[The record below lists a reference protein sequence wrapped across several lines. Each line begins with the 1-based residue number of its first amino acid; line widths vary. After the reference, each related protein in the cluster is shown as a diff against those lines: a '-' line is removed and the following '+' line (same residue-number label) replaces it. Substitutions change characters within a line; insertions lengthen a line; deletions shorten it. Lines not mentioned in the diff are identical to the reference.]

1 MTEGSAK
8 VRLVRCPKCGKLLHE
23 LPDYSL
29 YQCGGCGAV
38 LRAKKKVTVDGG
50 ILERSGMEWDEEDFE
65 KLESLSEKESVSLGN
80 ASETEKESEG
90 IINNRIKARIFEERN
105 VNSVNSRLSKAENK
119 NTSADNSNVYVKEQ
133 HVGYHSGAEKE
144 RPMKPL
150 NDNWIRRDD
159 YGMEMNRSESVSS
172 SRLKGIREISEK
184 KKSSADFIRPTR
196 VMNPWDSDRE
206 GLGGGNRRMS
216 VKRSTF
222 PISAYPDEG
231 PSNYHL
237 GSSSYRSDQPVKKY
251 DIPDKIAYLEQD
263 RAELLMRLDELQEQL
278 SRPGTM
284 GEKQRERIPM
294 YSEIAPPGSYHRQ
307 DTYNRSMLHL
317 TPDKH
322 VANPYYGHGPAPYMN
337 SHDMD
342 TQKFDSPSRH
352 SPYVMPAYEDLFQQ
366 QTSRMH
372 QPPRQY
378 LRRPPH
384 DHLAGRYVD
393 FSHKPLM
400 LDSLGR
406 SHHRPACSCLRC
418 YNNSRH
424 IPSQASPTTFN
435 NKKFPRASSDS
446 HFNQHINAVTRRP
459 LLYHPQANP
468 PALSPQDPQSHV
480 RWPSD
485 VESDMDGF
493 PLSRPKRV
501 VIPRGN
507 KQLCRTI
514 AGGAPFISCCNC
526 FELLKLPR
534 KLKVREKN
542 QQKLRCGACS
552 AFILLEIENKRLI
565 TSVPAENK
573 QMLAEAGISSHE
585 VSKEVLLN
593 SDGCLNAGGTTCSAD
608 FEDHGYNFKSADFK
622 DALSEERKL
631 DTSKCEE
638 RQSLASS
645 PSISSQEEESVGSM
659 AVERDF
665 SYAAE
670 LPIKDEV
677 PSTFQIS
684 PFQEHPGDVLSS
696 HAENKCEQGNR
707 GGWTEQENVILEKN
721 ISQQSSVNVSME
733 TEVEVSFNEYLNTN
747 VSQDSVEVRNEEHQL
762 KINKGSEPFFV
773 GLIKKSFR
781 DFSRSSQHLPNEE
794 HDVLINGKP
803 IPDYMVKRAEKL
815 AGPIQPGDYWY
826 DVRAGFWGKTG
837 EPCLGIIPPF
847 IEEFNYPMPANCSA
861 GNTSVFING
870 RELHQRDLDLLSS
883 RGLPTEREK
892 SYILEISGRVFE
904 VDTGKEL
911 DSLGRLAPTVEKA
924 RRGFG
929 MKVPRNLRN

>member
-23 LPDYSL
+23 LPDYSV
-29 YQCGGCGAV
+29 YKCGGCGAV

-105 VNSVNSRLSKAENK
+105 VNSVNSRLSKAEIK
-119 NTSADNSNVYVKEQ
+119 NTSADNSNIYVKEQ

-144 RPMKPL
+144 KPMKHP

-172 SRLKGIREISEK
+172 SRLKGVREIPER

-196 VMNPWDSDRE
+196 VMDHWDSDRE

-251 DIPDKIAYLEQD
+251 DNPDKIAYLEQD
-263 RAELLMRLDELQEQL
+263 RAELLMRLDELQE
-278 SRPGTM
+278 SA
-284 GEKQRERIPM
+284 I
-294 YSEIAPPGSYHRQ
+294 
-307 DTYNRSMLHL
+307 
-317 TPDKH
+317 
-322 VANPYYGHGPAPYMN
+322 YYEAGN
-337 SHDMD
+337 SSSSHDMD

-352 SPYVMPAYEDLFQQ
+352 SPYEMPAYEDLFQQ

-418 YNNSRH
+418 YNNNRH

-435 NKKFPRASSDS
+435 NKKFPRASSDF

-468 PALSPQDPQSHV
+468 PALSPQDPQSRV
-480 RWPSD
+480 SWPSD

-501 VIPRGN
+501 VIARGN

-552 AFILLEIENKRLI
+552 AFILLEIENKSLI

-573 QMLAEAGISSHE
+573 QVLAEAGISSHE

-593 SDGCLNAGGTTCSAD
+593 SDGCLNAGGTTCSTD

-631 DTSKCEE
+631 DTSKCEK

-645 PSISSQEEESVGSM
+645 PSISSQEEESVDSM

-670 LPIKDEV
+670 RPIKDEV

-733 TEVEVSFNEYLNTN
+733 TEVEVSFNEYLNTS

-762 KINKGSEPFFV
+762 KINKGSEPFFQ
-773 GLIKKSFR
+773 GLIKKSVR
-781 DFSRSSQHLPNEE
+781 SFSRSSQHLPNEE

-883 RGLPTEREK
+883 RGLPTKTEK

-924 RRGFG
+924 KRGFG
-929 MKVPRNLRN
+929 MKIPRNLRN